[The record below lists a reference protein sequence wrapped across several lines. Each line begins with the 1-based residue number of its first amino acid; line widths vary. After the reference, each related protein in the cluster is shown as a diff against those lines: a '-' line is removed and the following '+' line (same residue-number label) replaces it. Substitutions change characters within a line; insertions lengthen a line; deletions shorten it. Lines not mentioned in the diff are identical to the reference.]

1 MLIEG
6 HQACAEYLEDIVAKL
21 LHLPPVLD
29 AVAQEQLLA
38 EVEPVFTPAD
48 NALLCKDVS
57 KKEVFDTLCDAN
69 LHAAPGSDGITS
81 FLYKECWDT
90 LGDSLTEVVQAVHGG
105 KQPTRSQRTSL
116 MVFGTKPKKS
126 RSIKPSDKR
135 KISLLNSDF
144 KITTGIDARRFKK
157 VATHT
162 LSPCQLAA
170 GDNRRIHHGINKA
183 RDAVLAASGSRE
195 GVGLLDNDYMAAFDY
210 MVMLLVFKVLLA
222 KGVDTITSEW
232 TL

>member
-1 MLIEG
+1 LIEG
-6 HQACAEYLEDIVAKL
+6 HQACAAYLEDLVAKL
-21 LHLPPVLD
+21 LQPHPVLD
-29 AVAQEQLLA
+29 DAAQDQLLA
-38 EVEPVFTPAD
+38 EVEPVFTAAD
-48 NALLCKDVS
+48 NALLCKDVT
-57 KKEVFDTLCDAN
+57 KKEVIDTLSEAN

-126 RSIKPSDKR
+126 RSLKPSDKR
-135 KISLLNSDF
+135 KISLLNADF
-144 KITTGIDARRFKK
+144 KITTGIDAKRFKK

-170 GDNRRIHHGINKA
+170 GDDRRINHGINKA
-183 RDAVLAASGSRE
+183 RDAVQAAS
-195 GVGLLDNDYMAAFDY
+195 V
-210 MVMLLVFKVLLA
+210 
-222 KGVDTITSEW
+222 
-232 TL
+232 